1 MASGLLVVGC
11 GASGAGNGA
20 GSGGETSNMAIALDS
35 ASHAKVFVGK
45 LTDFDLS
52 IKNVGTVD
60 IPNLTVLF
68 DDGDKFLDDYTVV
81 ASGSC
86 TVNKDLP
93 GLACGSLARG
103 SELKFNMT
111 AQPRKAGNFTFKF
124 HIGNGGR
131 YLNEA
136 DGKGYTYSWQQVIL
150 T

>member
-11 GASGAGNGA
+11 GDSGAGNPATG
-20 GSGGETSNMAIALDS
+20 GGETPTMAIAVDS

-86 TVNKDLP
+86 AVNKDLP
-93 GLACGSLARG
+93 GLSCGPLSKGA
-103 SELKFNMT
+103 ELTFTMT

-136 DGKGYTYSWQQVIL
+136 DGKGYTYNWQQVIL